1 MKLLY
6 QILILFIS
14 QFFYY
19 SIAKKL
25 KFFDKPNSRSSHNKL
40 TIIGGGII
48 FPIGISLWIINS
60 TYLYNYFLFG
70 LFLISAI
77 SFIDDIF
84 HINQIIRFIVHL
96 VSSYLLLYQLNF
108 NFDYFL
114 ILLLVLV
121 LIIGWLNAY
130 NFMDGINGML
140 SMYSIAIFITFYLLN
155 LQNQFIDTNLFV
167 IMFFSLLIFSFFN
180 LRKNAIMFSGDIGS
194 ISLAYII
201 VFIFLIYINDN
212 FNLIY
217 MLFFSIYGIES
228 VITILQRILNKKN
241 IFKPHRTHLYQYLAN
256 ELKISHL
263 TISFVYSIA
272 QLLINIFVLY
282 IIIPNNLNNII
293 CFASVLFILSV
304 AYIFIKIKVV
314 TLIQKDNVI

>member
-1 MKLLY
+1 
-6 QILILFIS
+6 
-14 QFFYY
+14 
-19 SIAKKL
+19 
-25 KFFDKPNSRSSHNKL
+25 
-40 TIIGGGII
+40 
-48 FPIGISLWIINS
+48 
-60 TYLYNYFLFG
+60 
-70 LFLISAI
+70 
-77 SFIDDIF
+77 
-84 HINQIIRFIVHL
+84 
-96 VSSYLLLYQLNF
+96 
-108 NFDYFL
+108 
-114 ILLLVLV
+114 
-121 LIIGWLNAY
+121 
-130 NFMDGINGML
+130 
-140 SMYSIAIFITFYLLN
+140 ITFYLLN